1 MKKYVVLSKDGRE
14 LQTDILVHPGDLLK
28 KELVARGL
36 KKKDFAEQ
44 LDIHASQLS
53 DLLNGKRHVN
63 AMLAIKLER
72 LLGIK
77 SDFWLRLQNSY
88 DLDVARMK
96 MPENAKNVLESV
108 F

>member
-1 MKKYVVLSKDGRE
+1 MKKYVVLSQDGRE
-14 LQTDILVHPGDLLK
+14 LETDISVHPGNLLK
-28 KELVARGL
+28 KELAARGL

-44 LDIHASQLS
+44 LDIHSSQLS

-63 AMLAIKLER
+63 AMLALKLES
-72 LLGIK
+72 LLGIE

-88 DLDVARMK
+88 DLDMARMK
-96 MPENAKNVLESV
+96 MPEAALESV

>member
-1 MKKYVVLSKDGRE
+1 MKNYVVLSKDGRE

-63 AMLAIKLER
+63 AMLALKLER

-88 DLDVARMK
+88 DLDMARMK
-96 MPENAKNVLESV
+96 MPENAENVLESV

>member
-1 MKKYVVLSKDGRE
+1 MKKYLVLSKDGRE
-14 LQTDILVHPGDLLK
+14 LETDISVHPGNLLK

-63 AMLAIKLER
+63 AMLALKLER

-88 DLDVARMK
+88 DLDMARMK
-96 MPENAKNVLESV
+96 MPEAALESV

>member
-1 MKKYVVLSKDGRE
+1 MKNYVVLSKDGRE

-96 MPENAKNVLESV
+96 MPENAENVLESV